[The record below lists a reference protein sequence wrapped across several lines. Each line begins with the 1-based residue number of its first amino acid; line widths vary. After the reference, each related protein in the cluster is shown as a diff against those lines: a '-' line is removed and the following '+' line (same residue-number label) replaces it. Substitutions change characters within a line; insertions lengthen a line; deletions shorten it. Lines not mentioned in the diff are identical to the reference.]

1 MSGILPHGGCMTDPR
16 KKEECERLPRRHAL
30 IWRQPQLQPRRQFAD
45 LTVEEIKLLLTN
57 LTPKK
62 KD

>member
-1 MSGILPHGGCMTDPR
+1 MTDPPL
-16 KKEECERLPRRHAL
+16 KEERERLPRRHAL
-30 IWRQPQLQPRRQFAD
+30 IWKQPQLQPRRQFAE

-57 LTPKK
+57 LTSKQ